1 MLGRTLLTA
10 TLLLGTMQA
19 NAGWREDA
27 LSDLKAFKQPSQ
39 PVAVPSAQ
47 PPVPSPVLPTP
58 STYQSSYEL
67 DRAREELE
75 ERERA
80 RAEVKKAQRRL
91 QSTLRKIHED
101 ACQRAYDHG
110 VPYDVLERY
119 CQ

>member
-1 MLGRTLLTA
+1 MLGCTLLTA

-67 DRAREELE
+67 DRAREET
-75 ERERA
+75 RGTRA
-80 RAEVKKAQRRL
+80 RPSRGKKSPAATRK
-91 QSTLRKIHED
+91 TLRKIHED

-119 CQ
+119 CE